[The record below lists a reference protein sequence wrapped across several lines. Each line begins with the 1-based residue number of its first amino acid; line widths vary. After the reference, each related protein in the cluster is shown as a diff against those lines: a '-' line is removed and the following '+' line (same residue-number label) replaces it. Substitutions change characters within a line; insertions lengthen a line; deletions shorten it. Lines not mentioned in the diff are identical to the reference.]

1 LSGSDAPAE
10 GVPVSIPM
18 AESNSPEGSIVR
30 EITRDGRIVIRDDR
44 CAYSFRQIAAGAIE
58 VRMVG
63 TDRGQFGT
71 VIIDEV
77 ALALVREPT
86 LELLVDA
93 TEGSIMSVEVTTAWA
108 RFLEANRPRLR
119 RVTTLA
125 TSKATTLA
133 MGLVRYLS
141 NTGDLMRIA
150 SDREAYEAR
159 KMSISSP
166 QRSGMGD

>member
-1 LSGSDAPAE
+1 
-10 GVPVSIPM
+10 M
-18 AESNSPEGSIVR
+18 AEHKSPGSGIVR
-30 EITRDGRIVIRDDR
+30 EIAADGSIVIRDDR
-44 CAYSFRQIAAGAIE
+44 CAYSFRQIAAATLE

-77 ALALVREPT
+77 ALALFRERS

-93 TEGSIMSVEVTTAWA
+93 AEGSIMSVDVTAAWA
-108 RFLEANRPRLR
+108 RFLEANRPGLR

-125 TSKATTLA
+125 TTKATTLA

-141 NTGDLMRIA
+141 RTGDLMRIA
-150 SDREAYEAR
+150 SDRETYEAR
-159 KMSISSP
+159 KMSLSSP
-166 QRSGMGD
+166 QRSGTDD